1 MYIAKKISSFTPI
14 RIIGVHII
22 LKKLMYNNYV
32 RRYIIIRILQL
43 GPLLIGISLV
53 SFFIMH
59 LAPGDPIALFVDPN
73 IEPSELVRIR
83 ANFGLDQPLIVQYF
97 KWLFNAVKLDFG
109 QSYLTGQPVIT
120 EIWERMPNTLLL
132 MVPSLFLM
140 LIIAIPVGVVSAV
153 KKNSWFDNLFTIIS
167 FSGMA
172 IPSFWLGLM
181 FMLIF
186 SVWLKWFPS
195 VGMVSFGMQE
205 TGYGMWLLDLIR
217 HMILPV
223 MTMTILSLSGITRY
237 QRAAMLEVL
246 NQDFIK
252 VARAKGLPERVVIFK
267 HALRNA
273 LIPTIT
279 ILGLSLPGLFGGA
292 FIIETIFAW
301 PGMGRLG
308 VQAIFAR
315 NYPVIM
321 GIVMLSAFLIV
332 MGNLLA
338 DIGYALVDPRIRYT
352 GNDK

>member
-1 MYIAKKISSFTPI
+1 
-14 RIIGVHII
+14 
-22 LKKLMYNNYV
+22 
-32 RRYIIIRILQL
+32 
-43 GPLLIGISLV
+43 
-53 SFFIMH
+53 MH
-59 LAPGDPIALFVDPN
+59 LAPGDPTALFIDPN
-73 IEPSELVRIR
+73 VEPSELVRIR
-83 ANFGLDQPLIVQYF
+83 ANFGLDQPLIIQYF

-109 QSYLTGQPVIT
+109 QSYLTGQPVIS
-120 EIWERMPNTLLL
+120 EILERLPNTLLL
-132 MVPSLFLM
+132 MFSSLFLTF
-140 LIIAIPVGVVSAV
+140 IIAIPIGIISAV
-153 KKNSWFDNLFTIIS
+153 HKNSWLDNLFTILS

-181 FMLIF
+181 LMLVF
-186 SVWLKWFPS
+186 SVWLKWLPS
-195 VGMVSFGMQE
+195 IGNLV
-205 TGYGMWLLDLIR
+205 
-217 HMILPV
+217 LPV
-223 MTMTILSLSGITRY
+223 VTMTILSLAGITRY

-252 VARAKGLPERVVIFK
+252 VARAKGLPERIVIFK

-315 NYPVIM
+315 NHPVIM

-352 GNDK
+352 KNDQ